1 MIKSVDSSRS
11 MVSISA
17 ALQLIDAVSDIAR
30 HQIARGS
37 AEHADA
43 VRMRKQ
49 EKPRCM
55 REGIDRK
62 HARLFLFRA
71 QLLGGV
77 GNRLQRGGKRRIQLF
92 VALLA
97 ETMRLHAATEEIK
110 AEIEIARVR
119 SVEIEERHRRR
130 AQFLGG

>member
-30 HQIARGS
+30 Q
-37 AEHADA
+37 
-43 VRMRKQ
+43 Q

-97 ETMRLHAATEEIK
+97 ETMRLHPATEEIK